1 MIINDYYKF
10 VYVRTMKTASATLH
24 YILKQLPHSVTAY
37 DIWGSLTE
45 HQSVTEIAQHMTD
58 THRDIADY
66 FTFTVVRNPWDWLNS
81 MYYHDQY
88 MIDIWNK
95 SDPSDI
101 THRMSHS
108 VFTDWI
114 SEHPDRVTYSDTQHY
129 LTPWRDFSE
138 FYWANPDLGTYNTEI
153 YLGGCDI
160 DFYIKYED
168 LYSDIKRMCD
178 HIHLPSQVFSD
189 IKKIRLNSLS
199 RPQSEY
205 QTFTPEILSDIPQRF
220 MTEINLHNYEPPQHY
235 A

>member
-88 MIDIWNK
+88 MIDIWNR

-138 FYWANPDLGTYNTEI
+138 FY
-153 YLGGCDI
+153 
-160 DFYIKYED
+160 
-168 LYSDIKRMCD
+168 
-178 HIHLPSQVFSD
+178 
-189 IKKIRLNSLS
+189 
-199 RPQSEY
+199 
-205 QTFTPEILSDIPQRF
+205 
-220 MTEINLHNYEPPQHY
+220 
-235 A
+235 